1 MSNRPFGM
9 SHLVRSTVEQSASDE
24 VQYDPETQI
33 STTSDGQPW
42 ATQPGVL
49 AAEHCRPGD
58 GNDDANSL
66 LA

>member
-49 AAEHCRPGD
+49 A
-58 GNDDANSL
+58 SKL
-66 LA
+66 K